1 MSAFPFDAVIFD
13 MDGVIVDTEYYYL
26 GETAAFAKELGL
38 NLTQEELNGQV
49 GTSHQFFLHMLVDW
63 FERAGKGHF
72 TGEEALARWDEWAHK
87 RPRDYQALINPGA
100 VDTIRELPR
109 RGVRVALA
117 SSSPMVSIE
126 EVLNACGLSD
136 AFEYV
141 VSGEQFKESKPEP
154 DIYLHA
160 LDLLGLPANRCCCV
174 EDSVPGITAGKRAG
188 LTVIAKREERFGF
201 SQDAADK
208 IIDQLPELLER
219 AAEIPGVEWLRV
231 LYCYPDEIDEELLNA
246 MARHDNIC
254 KYLDLPL
261 QHADPLLLK
270 RMNRR
275 GDPEKTRQLL
285 HRAREMGFTL
295 RTTFIVG
302 FPGETDEQFAHLM
315 GFVREI
321 QFDRLGA
328 FTYSPEEDTPAARMD
343 GQLPEEIKQKR
354 LDELMTAQQTFSL
367 ERNRLRIGT
376 EEKVLVETVDGKGH
390 GVGRSAQ
397 EAPDTDGVIKL
408 TGVSEADLGQFVR
421 ARITDA
427 EVYDLRAERIRED

>member
-160 LDLLGLPANRCCCV
+160 LDLLGLPAIRV
-174 EDSVPGITAGKRAG
+174 KLAWMYMSIFLGFALLMAVKIELILRSLIQLVGQGDR
-188 LTVIAKREERFGF
+188 LTPI
-201 SQDAADK
+201 QP
-208 IIDQLPELLER
+208 I
-219 AAEIPGVEWLRV
+219 
-231 LYCYPDEIDEELLNA
+231 A
-246 MARHDNIC
+246 MA
-254 KYLDLPL
+254 
-261 QHADPLLLK
+261 
-270 RMNRR
+270 
-275 GDPEKTRQLL
+275 
-285 HRAREMGFTL
+285 
-295 RTTFIVG
+295 
-302 FPGETDEQFAHLM
+302 
-315 GFVREI
+315 
-321 QFDRLGA
+321 
-328 FTYSPEEDTPAARMD
+328 
-343 GQLPEEIKQKR
+343 
-354 LDELMTAQQTFSL
+354 
-367 ERNRLRIGT
+367 
-376 EEKVLVETVDGKGH
+376 
-390 GVGRSAQ
+390 
-397 EAPDTDGVIKL
+397 EA
-408 TGVSEADLGQFVR
+408 E
-421 ARITDA
+421 
-427 EVYDLRAERIRED
+427 

>member
-26 GETAAFAKELGL
+26 GGDCRVCQGAWVESDSRGVEWTGRYLAS
-38 NLTQEELNGQV
+38 V
-49 GTSHQFFLHMLVDW
+49 FLHMLVDW

-117 SSSPMVSIE
+117 SSSPMDSIE

-208 IIDQLPELLER
+208 IIDQLPELL
-219 AAEIPGVEWLRV
+219 
-231 LYCYPDEIDEELLNA
+231 
-246 MARHDNIC
+246 
-254 KYLDLPL
+254 
-261 QHADPLLLK
+261 
-270 RMNRR
+270 
-275 GDPEKTRQLL
+275 
-285 HRAREMGFTL
+285 TL
-295 RTTFIVG
+295 
-302 FPGETDEQFAHLM
+302 
-315 GFVREI
+315 
-321 QFDRLGA
+321 
-328 FTYSPEEDTPAARMD
+328 S
-343 GQLPEEIKQKR
+343 
-354 LDELMTAQQTFSL
+354 
-367 ERNRLRIGT
+367 
-376 EEKVLVETVDGKGH
+376 
-390 GVGRSAQ
+390 
-397 EAPDTDGVIKL
+397 
-408 TGVSEADLGQFVR
+408 
-421 ARITDA
+421 
-427 EVYDLRAERIRED
+427 

>member
-26 GETAAFAKELGL
+26 GETAEFAKELGL

-117 SSSPMVSIE
+117 SSSPMVS
-126 EVLNACGLSD
+126 
-136 AFEYV
+136 
-141 VSGEQFKESKPEP
+141 SGEQFKESKPEP

-208 IIDQLPELLER
+208 IIDQLPELL
-219 AAEIPGVEWLRV
+219 
-231 LYCYPDEIDEELLNA
+231 
-246 MARHDNIC
+246 
-254 KYLDLPL
+254 
-261 QHADPLLLK
+261 
-270 RMNRR
+270 
-275 GDPEKTRQLL
+275 
-285 HRAREMGFTL
+285 TL
-295 RTTFIVG
+295 
-302 FPGETDEQFAHLM
+302 
-315 GFVREI
+315 
-321 QFDRLGA
+321 
-328 FTYSPEEDTPAARMD
+328 S
-343 GQLPEEIKQKR
+343 
-354 LDELMTAQQTFSL
+354 
-367 ERNRLRIGT
+367 
-376 EEKVLVETVDGKGH
+376 
-390 GVGRSAQ
+390 
-397 EAPDTDGVIKL
+397 
-408 TGVSEADLGQFVR
+408 
-421 ARITDA
+421 
-427 EVYDLRAERIRED
+427 